1 MVRCRE
7 CGKILP
13 ETYSTDICLD
23 CSRKNIQK
31 LFRDDPELKE
41 AFKKT
46 IGELRKPES
55 IKKMADNTVR
65 FMNAINMI
73 RDRR

>member
-1 MVRCRE
+1 MVGCRE

-41 AFKKT
+41 AFKET